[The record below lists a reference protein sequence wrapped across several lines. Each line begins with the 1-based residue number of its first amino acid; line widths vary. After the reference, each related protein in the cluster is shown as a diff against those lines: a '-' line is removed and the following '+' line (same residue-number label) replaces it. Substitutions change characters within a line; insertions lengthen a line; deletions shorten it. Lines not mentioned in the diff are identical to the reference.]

1 MQVPQPSLASKA
13 EEEKAEKAGLEGDLA
28 KHETDRTAATDDLAK
43 ATAIRGKEAS
53 DYEADIADQK
63 TNYESISGA
72 IPALE
77 GSMASS
83 FLQSPAN
90 KKQLRRALEMSQSI
104 SGYEKKT
111 MTAFLDAKDDSA
123 SPGSD
128 QIVGILKAMKD
139 EMESTIKSTEAAEEE
154 AVKGYAELKAAK
166 DKEIELASEAIEV
179 KTKRVGE
186 LAVSIVQAE
195 DGAED
200 AAKEKANADKTLAT
214 LGEQCKTKS
223 AEYAA
228 SSKTRAEEVSA
239 ISEAISIL
247 NDDDA
252 LDVFKKAGAS
262 SLVQLTKRPQTGFL
276 QTAKEPQKLQKAQDI
291 VASLLKRHK
300 SHGLAFLSYTMDRSA
315 SKGAVDFGAITK
327 MIDNMVEVLTAEQ
340 ADDTKH
346 KTWCT
351 SELASSADESTAN
364 TEKIASLESAMA
376 EAADEIATLGEDV
389 AAHTASIATLDK
401 DVATATEQRK
411 EEHAEYLETVQ
422 LTEAAISLIGKA
434 KNRLQKFYNPA
445 LYVADTTPPP
455 AADDAIIAKLAFVQT
470 NFEYKESKEKSS
482 GVMALM
488 DMLTGELKQ
497 SLGEAEHTE
506 KTAQGDYTEL
516 MTESQESR
524 AADAKSVTDKSAA
537 KADLESKLVALKENT
552 KLTMEEAQNIA
563 AYIAD
568 LHGSCDF
575 ILDNFALREDA
586 RTAEIEGLKNAKA
599 VLAGASY
606 S

>member
-1 MQVPQPSLASKA
+1 
-13 EEEKAEKAGLEGDLA
+13 
-28 KHETDRTAATDDLAK
+28 
-43 ATAIRGKEAS
+43 
-53 DYEADIADQK
+53 
-63 TNYESISGA
+63 
-72 IPALE
+72 
-77 GSMASS
+77 
-83 FLQSPAN
+83 
-90 KKQLRRALEMSQSI
+90 
-104 SGYEKKT
+104 
-111 MTAFLDAKDDSA
+111 
-123 SPGSD
+123 
-128 QIVGILKAMKD
+128 
-139 EMESTIKSTEAAEEE
+139 
-154 AVKGYAELKAAK
+154 
-166 DKEIELASEAIEV
+166 
-179 KTKRVGE
+179 
-186 LAVSIVQAE
+186 
-195 DGAED
+195 
-200 AAKEKANADKTLAT
+200 
-214 LGEQCKTKS
+214 
-223 AEYAA
+223 
-228 SSKTRAEEVSA
+228 
-239 ISEAISIL
+239 
-247 NDDDA
+247 
-252 LDVFKKAGAS
+252 
-262 SLVQLTKRPQTGFL
+262 VQLTKRPQTGFL